1 MREGEQMWKTAG
13 MLLMSVS
20 LAFLG
25 EPIVY
30 SEEEIPIE
38 EYTPEESTEYDISW
52 EDASPEEIQD
62 ALLQDYDFDELNRIL
77 NRNLEHGSWNFEDLV
92 QTLLQGDVQVEA
104 DDWKGYF
111 YQLFLAEI
119 DANRAILVKLVLLAM
134 ITAIFT
140 NLGGTIGN
148 GLIGENGFYITY
160 LIMTALLMSS
170 FTLIFQVAEETIE
183 EILGI
188 MEALIPT
195 YMAAVAMSSGMTSS
209 VVLQEGMVM
218 GITVVSWGMQKIVFP
233 LIQLFVIVGLVNNLM
248 EEDFFSKFGE
258 LIQTGTGWLM
268 KAALAFVVGLNA
280 LKSMLAPAAD
290 SVTTAALQRGM
301 AAIPGGQA
309 FHAVS
314 GMVIGSGV
322 LIKNAIGVG
331 GMLVLLFSVSI
342 PVLKMSVFIFSYRCM
357 AAVLQPI
364 ADKRMIRGIQS
375 ISDGGQMLLT
385 AVLTVI
391 ILFLLSIAI
400 VAVSTNV
407 TYYTG

>member
-1 MREGEQMWKTAG
+1 MWKTAG

-134 ITAIFT
+134 ITAVFT

>member
-1 MREGEQMWKTAG
+1 MWKTAG

-134 ITAIFT
+134 ITAVFT

-248 EEDFFSKFGE
+248 EEDFFSKLGE

>member
-1 MREGEQMWKTAG
+1 MWKTAG

>member
-1 MREGEQMWKTAG
+1 MWKTAG

-134 ITAIFT
+134 ITAVFT

-331 GMLVLLFSVSI
+331 GMLVLLVSVSI

>member
-1 MREGEQMWKTAG
+1 MWKTAG

-77 NRNLEHGSWNFEDLV
+77 NRNLEHGSWNFEGLV